1 MTDIVSFPRRGRI
14 GELDRMLD
22 ELGATEQTRELAHA
36 VARGEDVDVD
46 PFAILDAELAERG
59 VADPALRELA
69 HAIMRSAIHD
79 SRKNED

>member
-1 MTDIVSFPRRGRI
+1 MTDIVSFPRRGPL

-36 VARGEDVDVD
+36 VARGEDVD
-46 PFAILDAELAERG
+46 PFAILDAALAERG